1 MLRRIRDLF
10 SDVARQADLVL
21 LALCSATSLFGILMI
36 YSATRYMHTSRLVL
50 VQAASLVI
58 GVVLY
63 LLMSQIDLNEL
74 VKYWK
79 WIFLLGFGFVLL
91 LATPLGIEGGTG
103 NRAWLEVPFLPVKVQ
118 PAEIVKVTF
127 IIVLA
132 KQLAWLK
139 EHRDLKSVGSMV
151 LLALH
156 FGVLFLT
163 YYKISAD
170 MGSALVFLFI
180 FACMCFVAGVALWW
194 FIIGG
199 GAAGC
204 LTARTPDALLPGKF
218 YIQVS
223 DTRLALK
230 ALASWYRGKFD
241 LPVVQVTGSA
251 GKTTTKEMIAC
262 VLGRHFCTLKTQ
274 ANFNNDIGTPL
285 TLLELAPEH
294 QAAVIETGM
303 NHFGEIRYLGEMVR
317 PDIAVITNVGDAH
330 IENLGNTRQG
340 ILRAKC
346 EIFENL
352 APDGVAVLNGDDPL
366 LNTIAL
372 PQRILRCGTG
382 EGCDVRVTEVDDRG
396 LEGVA
401 CTVTTAKAS
410 YWLETSAPGGYM
422 IYPLAMAAAIG
433 EYLGLTAEE
442 ITAGAADYVPVGSR
456 MHLIPMDGQRL
467 IIDDC
472 YNANPQAMA
481 EALRM
486 LAKSRH
492 RRKVAVVG
500 DMGELGELTEQAHRD
515 VGALAREL
523 KLDAVVAVGEKMR
536 ALRET
541 DPSALWFPDTAS
553 ALPALPDLFV
563 GDTAVMVKASHAMHF
578 ESIVKELEKL

>member
-1 MLRRIRDLF
+1 MTPCTVREICDAVGGTLLQG
-10 SDVARQADLVL
+10 SDVSVARVSTDSRSVPEGALFVP
-21 LALCSATSLFGILMI
+21 LAGERFDGHA
-36 YSATRYMHTSRLVL
+36 Y
-50 VQAASLVI
+50 I
-58 GVVLY
+58 G
-63 LLMSQIDLNEL
+63 
-74 VKYWK
+74 K
-79 WIFLLGFGFVLL
+79 
-91 LATPLGIEGGTG
+91 A
-103 NRAWLEVPFLPVKVQ
+103 LE
-118 PAEIVKVTF
+118 
-127 IIVLA
+127 
-132 KQLAWLK
+132 
-139 EHRDLKSVGSMV
+139 S
-151 LLALH
+151 
-156 FGVLFLT
+156 
-163 YYKISAD
+163 
-170 MGSALVFLFI
+170 
-180 FACMCFVAGVALWW
+180 
-194 FIIGG
+194 

-230 ALASWYRGKFD
+230 ALARWYRGRFD

-262 VLGRHFCTLKTQ
+262 VLGRHFRTLKTQ

-303 NHFGEIRYLGEMVR
+303 NHSGEIRYLGEMVQ

-366 LNTIAL
+366 LNTVTL

-382 EGCDVRVTEVDDRG
+382 AGCDVRVTEVDDRG

-401 CTVTTAKAS
+401 CTVTTAKTS
-410 YWLETSAPGGYM
+410 YRLETSSPGAYM

-456 MHLIPMDGQRL
+456 MHLIPVDGQRL

-515 VGALAREL
+515 VGTLAREL

>member
-1 MLRRIRDLF
+1 MTPCTVREICAA
-10 SDVARQADLVL
+10 VGGVL
-21 LALCSATSLFGILMI
+21 LQGSDAAVTQVSTDSRSVPAGALFVP
-36 YSATRYMHTSRLVL
+36 LVGERFDGH
-50 VQAASLVI
+50 AYI
-58 GVVLY
+58 G
-63 LLMSQIDLNEL
+63 
-74 VKYWK
+74 K
-79 WIFLLGFGFVLL
+79 
-91 LATPLGIEGGTG
+91 A
-103 NRAWLEVPFLPVKVQ
+103 LE
-118 PAEIVKVTF
+118 
-127 IIVLA
+127 
-132 KQLAWLK
+132 
-139 EHRDLKSVGSMV
+139 S
-151 LLALH
+151 
-156 FGVLFLT
+156 
-163 YYKISAD
+163 
-170 MGSALVFLFI
+170 
-180 FACMCFVAGVALWW
+180 
-194 FIIGG
+194 

-204 LTARTPDALLPGKF
+204 LTAQTPEVLLPGKF
-218 YIQVS
+218 YIQVE

-262 VLGRHFCTLKTQ
+262 VLGRRFCTLKTQ

-285 TLLELAPEH
+285 TLLGLGPEH

-352 APDGVAVLNGDDPL
+352 DMDGIAVLNGDDPL
-366 LNTIAL
+366 LNTVTL

-382 EGCDVRVTEVDDRG
+382 EKCDVHVTDVDDRG

-410 YWLETSAPGGYM
+410 YRLETSSPGAYM

-442 ITAGAADYVPVGSR
+442 IAAGAADYAPVGSR
-456 MHLIPMDGQRL
+456 MHLIRMDGGRL

-515 VGALAREL
+515 VGTLAREL

-563 GDTAVMVKASHAMHF
+563 ADTAVLVKASHAMHF
-578 ESIVKELEKL
+578 ENIVKELEKL

>member
-1 MLRRIRDLF
+1 MTPCTVREICDAVGGTLLQS
-10 SDVARQADLVL
+10 SDVSVTRVSTDSRSIPEGALFVP
-21 LALCSATSLFGILMI
+21 LAGERFDGHA
-36 YSATRYMHTSRLVL
+36 Y
-50 VQAASLVI
+50 I
-58 GVVLY
+58 G
-63 LLMSQIDLNEL
+63 
-74 VKYWK
+74 K
-79 WIFLLGFGFVLL
+79 
-91 LATPLGIEGGTG
+91 A
-103 NRAWLEVPFLPVKVQ
+103 LE
-118 PAEIVKVTF
+118 
-127 IIVLA
+127 
-132 KQLAWLK
+132 
-139 EHRDLKSVGSMV
+139 S
-151 LLALH
+151 
-156 FGVLFLT
+156 
-163 YYKISAD
+163 
-170 MGSALVFLFI
+170 
-180 FACMCFVAGVALWW
+180 
-194 FIIGG
+194 

-204 LTARTPDALLPGKF
+204 LTARMPEVLLPGKF

-230 ALASWYRGKFD
+230 ALALWYRGRFA

-366 LNTIAL
+366 LNTVTL

-401 CTVTTAKAS
+401 CTVTTAKTS
-410 YWLETSAPGGYM
+410 YRLETSSPGAYM

-456 MHLIPMDGQRL
+456 MHLIPVDGQRL

-486 LAKSRH
+486 LAKSHH

-515 VGALAREL
+515 VGTLAREL

>member
-1 MLRRIRDLF
+1 M
-10 SDVARQADLVL
+10 
-21 LALCSATSLFGILMI
+21 
-36 YSATRYMHTSRLVL
+36 
-50 VQAASLVI
+50 
-58 GVVLY
+58 
-63 LLMSQIDLNEL
+63 
-74 VKYWK
+74 
-79 WIFLLGFGFVLL
+79 
-91 LATPLGIEGGTG
+91 TPCTVREICDAVGGTLLQSSEVSVTRVSTDSRSIPEG
-103 NRAWLEVPFLPVKVQ
+103 ALFVPLVGERFDGHAYIGKALE
-118 PAEIVKVTF
+118 A
-127 IIVLA
+127 
-132 KQLAWLK
+132 
-139 EHRDLKSVGSMV
+139 
-151 LLALH
+151 
-156 FGVLFLT
+156 
-163 YYKISAD
+163 
-170 MGSALVFLFI
+170 
-180 FACMCFVAGVALWW
+180 
-194 FIIGG
+194 

-230 ALASWYRGKFD
+230 ALALWYRGRFA

-262 VLGRHFCTLKTQ
+262 VLGRRFRTLKTQ

-366 LNTIAL
+366 LNTVTL

-382 EGCDVRVTEVDDRG
+382 EGCDVRVTEVDDQG

-401 CTVTTAKAS
+401 CTVTTAKTS
-410 YWLETSAPGGYM
+410 YRLKTSSPGAYM

-456 MHLIPMDGQRL
+456 MHLIPMDRQRL

>member
-1 MLRRIRDLF
+1 MTPCTVREICDAVGGTLLQS
-10 SDVARQADLVL
+10 SDVSVTRVSTDSRSIPEGALFVP
-21 LALCSATSLFGILMI
+21 LAGERFDGHA
-36 YSATRYMHTSRLVL
+36 Y
-50 VQAASLVI
+50 I
-58 GVVLY
+58 G
-63 LLMSQIDLNEL
+63 
-74 VKYWK
+74 K
-79 WIFLLGFGFVLL
+79 
-91 LATPLGIEGGTG
+91 A
-103 NRAWLEVPFLPVKVQ
+103 LE
-118 PAEIVKVTF
+118 
-127 IIVLA
+127 
-132 KQLAWLK
+132 
-139 EHRDLKSVGSMV
+139 S
-151 LLALH
+151 
-156 FGVLFLT
+156 
-163 YYKISAD
+163 
-170 MGSALVFLFI
+170 
-180 FACMCFVAGVALWW
+180 
-194 FIIGG
+194 

-230 ALASWYRGKFD
+230 ALALWYRGRFA

-262 VLGRHFCTLKTQ
+262 VLGRRFRTLKTQ

-285 TLLELAPEH
+285 TLLGLAPEH

-366 LNTIAL
+366 LNTITL

-401 CTVTTAKAS
+401 CTVTTAKTS
-410 YWLETSAPGGYM
+410 YRLKTPSPGAYM

-456 MHLIPMDGQRL
+456 MHLIPVDGQRL

-515 VGALAREL
+515 VGTLAREL
-523 KLDAVVAVGEKMR
+523 KLDVVVAVGEKMR

-578 ESIVKELEKL
+578 ENIVKELEKL

>member
-1 MLRRIRDLF
+1 MTPCT
-10 SDVARQADLVL
+10 AREI
-21 LALCSATSLFGILMI
+21 C
-36 YSATRYMHTSRLVL
+36 
-50 VQAASLVI
+50 AAV
-58 GVVLY
+58 
-63 LLMSQIDLNEL
+63 
-74 VKYWK
+74 
-79 WIFLLGFGFVLL
+79 
-91 LATPLGIEGGTG
+91 GGTLLQDSG
-103 NRAWLEVPFLPVKVQ
+103 APVTGVTTDSRAVQ
-118 PAEIVKVTF
+118 PG
-127 IIVLA
+127 
-132 KQLAWLK
+132 Q
-139 EHRDLKSVGSMV
+139 
-151 LLALH
+151 
-156 FGVLFLT
+156 
-163 YYKISAD
+163 
-170 MGSALVFLFI
+170 LFI
-180 FACMCFVAGVALWW
+180 PLVGERFDGHAYIAKALE
-194 FIIGG
+194 G

-204 LTARTPDALLPGKF
+204 LTAAAPETLLPGKL
-218 YIQVS
+218 YIQVA

-230 ALASWYRGKFD
+230 ALASWYRNKFD

-262 VLGRHFCTLKTQ
+262 VLSRRYRTLRTEG
-274 ANFNNDIGTPL
+274 NLNNDIGAPL
-285 TLLELAPEH
+285 TLLRLTAEH
-294 QAAVIETGM
+294 EAAVIETGM

-382 EGCDVRVTEVDDRG
+382 EGCDVRVTEVDDQG

-410 YWLETSAPGGYM
+410 YRLETSAPGGYM

-433 EYLGLTAEE
+433 EYLCLTAEE
-442 ITAGAADYVPVGSR
+442 IAAGAADYAPVGSR

>member
-1 MLRRIRDLF
+1 MTPCTVREICDAVGGTLLQS
-10 SDVARQADLVL
+10 SDVSVTRVSTDSRSIPEGALFVPLVGERFDGHAYIGK
-21 LALCSATSLFGILMI
+21 ALES
-36 YSATRYMHTSRLVL
+36 
-50 VQAASLVI
+50 
-58 GVVLY
+58 
-63 LLMSQIDLNEL
+63 
-74 VKYWK
+74 
-79 WIFLLGFGFVLL
+79 
-91 LATPLGIEGGTG
+91 
-103 NRAWLEVPFLPVKVQ
+103 
-118 PAEIVKVTF
+118 
-127 IIVLA
+127 
-132 KQLAWLK
+132 
-139 EHRDLKSVGSMV
+139 
-151 LLALH
+151 
-156 FGVLFLT
+156 
-163 YYKISAD
+163 
-170 MGSALVFLFI
+170 
-180 FACMCFVAGVALWW
+180 
-194 FIIGG
+194 

-230 ALASWYRGKFD
+230 ALALWYRGRFD

-251 GKTTTKEMIAC
+251 GKTTTKEMVAC
-262 VLGRHFCTLKTQ
+262 VLGRHFRTLKTQ

-366 LNTIAL
+366 LNTVTL

-382 EGCDVRVTEVDDRG
+382 AGCDVRVTEVDDRG

-401 CTVTTAKAS
+401 CTVTTAKTS
-410 YWLETSAPGGYM
+410 YRLETSSPGAYM

-456 MHLIPMDGQRL
+456 MHLIPVDGQRL

-492 RRKVAVVG
+492 RRKLAVVG

-515 VGALAREL
+515 VGTLAREL
-523 KLDAVVAVGEKMR
+523 GLDGVIAIGEKMR
-536 ALRET
+536 ALQKA
-541 DPSALWFPDTAS
+541 DPSALWFPDVPS
-553 ALPALPDLFV
+553 ALPALRECFTP
-563 GDTAVMVKASHAMHF
+563 DTAVLVKASHAMHF
-578 ESIVKELEKL
+578 ENIVKELEKL

>member
-1 MLRRIRDLF
+1 MTPCTVREICDAVGGTLLQS
-10 SDVARQADLVL
+10 SDVSVTRVSTDSRSIPEGALFVPLVGERFDGHAYIGK
-21 LALCSATSLFGILMI
+21 ALES
-36 YSATRYMHTSRLVL
+36 
-50 VQAASLVI
+50 
-58 GVVLY
+58 
-63 LLMSQIDLNEL
+63 
-74 VKYWK
+74 
-79 WIFLLGFGFVLL
+79 
-91 LATPLGIEGGTG
+91 
-103 NRAWLEVPFLPVKVQ
+103 
-118 PAEIVKVTF
+118 
-127 IIVLA
+127 
-132 KQLAWLK
+132 
-139 EHRDLKSVGSMV
+139 
-151 LLALH
+151 
-156 FGVLFLT
+156 
-163 YYKISAD
+163 
-170 MGSALVFLFI
+170 
-180 FACMCFVAGVALWW
+180 
-194 FIIGG
+194 

-230 ALASWYRGKFD
+230 ALALWYRGRFA

-262 VLGRHFCTLKTQ
+262 VLGRRFRTLKTQ

-382 EGCDVRVTEVDDRG
+382 KGCDVRVTEVDDRG

-401 CTVTTAKAS
+401 CTVTTSKTS
-410 YWLETSAPGGYM
+410 YRLKTPSPGAYM

-515 VGALAREL
+515 VGTLAREL

>member
-1 MLRRIRDLF
+1 MTPCTVREICDAVGGTLLQG
-10 SDVARQADLVL
+10 SDVSVTRVSTDSRSIPEGALFVPLVGERFDGHTYIGK
-21 LALCSATSLFGILMI
+21 ALEA
-36 YSATRYMHTSRLVL
+36 
-50 VQAASLVI
+50 
-58 GVVLY
+58 
-63 LLMSQIDLNEL
+63 
-74 VKYWK
+74 
-79 WIFLLGFGFVLL
+79 
-91 LATPLGIEGGTG
+91 
-103 NRAWLEVPFLPVKVQ
+103 
-118 PAEIVKVTF
+118 
-127 IIVLA
+127 
-132 KQLAWLK
+132 
-139 EHRDLKSVGSMV
+139 
-151 LLALH
+151 
-156 FGVLFLT
+156 
-163 YYKISAD
+163 
-170 MGSALVFLFI
+170 
-180 FACMCFVAGVALWW
+180 
-194 FIIGG
+194 

-230 ALASWYRGKFD
+230 ALARWYRGRFD

-251 GKTTTKEMIAC
+251 GKTTTKEMVAC
-262 VLGRHFCTLKTQ
+262 VLGRHFRTLKTQ

-366 LNTIAL
+366 LNTVTL

-382 EGCDVRVTEVDDRG
+382 AGCDVRVTEVDDRG

-401 CTVTTAKAS
+401 CTVTTAKTS
-410 YWLETSAPGGYM
+410 YRLETSSPGAYM

-456 MHLIPMDGQRL
+456 MHLIPVDGQRL

-515 VGALAREL
+515 VGTLAREL

-578 ESIVKELEKL
+578 ENIVKELEKL

>member
-1 MLRRIRDLF
+1 MTPCTVREICDA
-10 SDVARQADLVL
+10 VGGVL
-21 LALCSATSLFGILMI
+21 LQGSDAAVTQVSTDSRSVPAGALFVP
-36 YSATRYMHTSRLVL
+36 LVGERFDGH
-50 VQAASLVI
+50 AYI
-58 GVVLY
+58 G
-63 LLMSQIDLNEL
+63 
-74 VKYWK
+74 K
-79 WIFLLGFGFVLL
+79 
-91 LATPLGIEGGTG
+91 A
-103 NRAWLEVPFLPVKVQ
+103 LE
-118 PAEIVKVTF
+118 
-127 IIVLA
+127 
-132 KQLAWLK
+132 
-139 EHRDLKSVGSMV
+139 S
-151 LLALH
+151 
-156 FGVLFLT
+156 
-163 YYKISAD
+163 
-170 MGSALVFLFI
+170 
-180 FACMCFVAGVALWW
+180 
-194 FIIGG
+194 

-204 LTARTPDALLPGKF
+204 LTAQTPEVLLPGKF
-218 YIQVS
+218 YIQVE

-262 VLGRHFCTLKTQ
+262 VLGRRFRTLKTQ

-366 LNTIAL
+366 LNTITL

-401 CTVTTAKAS
+401 CTVTTAKTS
-410 YWLETSAPGGYM
+410 YRLKTPSPGAYM

-456 MHLIPMDGQRL
+456 MHLIPVDGQRL

-515 VGALAREL
+515 VGTLAREL
-523 KLDAVVAVGEKMR
+523 GLDGMIAIGEKMR
-536 ALRET
+536 ALQKA
-541 DPSALWFPDTAS
+541 DPSALWFPDVPA
-553 ALPALPDLFV
+553 ALPALRECFTP
-563 GDTAVMVKASHAMHF
+563 DTAVLVKASHAMHF
-578 ESIVKELEKL
+578 ENIVKELEKL

>member
-1 MLRRIRDLF
+1 M
-10 SDVARQADLVL
+10 
-21 LALCSATSLFGILMI
+21 
-36 YSATRYMHTSRLVL
+36 
-50 VQAASLVI
+50 
-58 GVVLY
+58 
-63 LLMSQIDLNEL
+63 
-74 VKYWK
+74 
-79 WIFLLGFGFVLL
+79 
-91 LATPLGIEGGTG
+91 TPCTVREICDAVGGTLLQSSEVSVTRVSTDSRSIPEG
-103 NRAWLEVPFLPVKVQ
+103 ALFVPLVGERFDGHAYIGKALE
-118 PAEIVKVTF
+118 
-127 IIVLA
+127 
-132 KQLAWLK
+132 
-139 EHRDLKSVGSMV
+139 S
-151 LLALH
+151 
-156 FGVLFLT
+156 
-163 YYKISAD
+163 
-170 MGSALVFLFI
+170 
-180 FACMCFVAGVALWW
+180 
-194 FIIGG
+194 

-230 ALASWYRGKFD
+230 ALALWYRGRFA

-262 VLGRHFCTLKTQ
+262 VLGRRFRTLKTQ

-352 APDGVAVLNGDDPL
+352 APDGIAVLNGDDSL
-366 LNTIAL
+366 LNTVTL

-382 EGCDVRVTEVDDRG
+382 EGCDVRVTEVDDQG

-401 CTVTTAKAS
+401 CTVTTAKTS
-410 YWLETSAPGGYM
+410 YRLKTPSPGAYM

-456 MHLIPMDGQRL
+456 MHLIPVDGQRL

>member
-1 MLRRIRDLF
+1 M
-10 SDVARQADLVL
+10 
-21 LALCSATSLFGILMI
+21 
-36 YSATRYMHTSRLVL
+36 
-50 VQAASLVI
+50 
-58 GVVLY
+58 
-63 LLMSQIDLNEL
+63 
-74 VKYWK
+74 
-79 WIFLLGFGFVLL
+79 
-91 LATPLGIEGGTG
+91 TPCTVREICDAVGGTLLQSSEVSVTRVSTDSRSIPEG
-103 NRAWLEVPFLPVKVQ
+103 ALFVPLVGERFDGHAYIGKALE
-118 PAEIVKVTF
+118 
-127 IIVLA
+127 
-132 KQLAWLK
+132 
-139 EHRDLKSVGSMV
+139 S
-151 LLALH
+151 
-156 FGVLFLT
+156 
-163 YYKISAD
+163 
-170 MGSALVFLFI
+170 
-180 FACMCFVAGVALWW
+180 
-194 FIIGG
+194 

-230 ALASWYRGKFD
+230 ALALWYRGRFA

-262 VLGRHFCTLKTQ
+262 VLGRRFRTLKTQ

-366 LNTIAL
+366 LNTIVL

-401 CTVTTAKAS
+401 CTVTTSKTS
-410 YWLETSAPGGYM
+410 YRLKTPSPGAYM

-456 MHLIPMDGQRL
+456 MHLIPMDRQRL

-486 LAKSRH
+486 LAKSHH

>member
-1 MLRRIRDLF
+1 MTPCTVREICAA
-10 SDVARQADLVL
+10 VNGVL
-21 LALCSATSLFGILMI
+21 LQGSDAAVTQVSTDSRSVPAGALFVP
-36 YSATRYMHTSRLVL
+36 LVGERFDGH
-50 VQAASLVI
+50 AYI
-58 GVVLY
+58 G
-63 LLMSQIDLNEL
+63 
-74 VKYWK
+74 K
-79 WIFLLGFGFVLL
+79 
-91 LATPLGIEGGTG
+91 A
-103 NRAWLEVPFLPVKVQ
+103 LE
-118 PAEIVKVTF
+118 
-127 IIVLA
+127 
-132 KQLAWLK
+132 
-139 EHRDLKSVGSMV
+139 S
-151 LLALH
+151 
-156 FGVLFLT
+156 
-163 YYKISAD
+163 
-170 MGSALVFLFI
+170 
-180 FACMCFVAGVALWW
+180 
-194 FIIGG
+194 

-204 LTARTPDALLPGKF
+204 LTAQTPEVLLPGKF
-218 YIQVS
+218 YIQVE

-230 ALASWYRGKFD
+230 ALAGWYRGKFD

-262 VLGRHFCTLKTQ
+262 VLGRRFCTLKTQ

-285 TLLELAPEH
+285 TLLGLGLEH

-352 APDGVAVLNGDDPL
+352 DMDGIAVLNGDDPL
-366 LNTIAL
+366 LNTVTL

-382 EGCDVRVTEVDDRG
+382 EKCDVHVTDVDDRG

-410 YWLETSAPGGYM
+410 YRLETSAPGGYM

-442 ITAGAADYVPVGSR
+442 IAAGAADYAPVGSR
-456 MHLIPMDGQRL
+456 MHLIRMDGGRL

-492 RRKVAVVG
+492 RRKLAVVG

-515 VGALAREL
+515 VGTLAREL